1 MALTSIVIVTRNALE
16 LTKRCV
22 ESIAR
27 HTEDPYEIV
36 FVDNGSADDM
46 VAYLETVPNAKLIR
60 NADNRGFAAGCNQGM
75 RAAEGDYIVL
85 LNNDTVVTK
94 EWLSGLRAWMERDPS
109 IGIVGPVSNNV
120 APIQRVNL
128 AAQPLALDA
137 VAELWRKHNLNSGF
151 YAHRLIGF
159 CMLFRRSLLDR
170 IGGMDE
176 RFFPGNYEDDDFS
189 LRARISGLKL
199 CVAKDVF
206 IHHEGHGTFREN
218 EIDRRMA
225 SLRNAETFRE
235 KWSIDL
241 TPFEIDQL
249 GYNPSAIV
257 AREPFFIPER
267 HYVPLF
273 GSKE

>member
-22 ESIAR
+22 DSIAAN
-27 HTEDPYEIV
+27 TDDPYEIV
-36 FVDNGSADDM
+36 FVDNGSKEDM
-46 VAYLETVPNAKLIR
+46 TDYLATVPHSRLIR
-60 NADNRGFAAGCNQGM
+60 NEENLGFAAGCNQGL
-75 RAAEGDYIVL
+75 RAAEGEYIVL

-94 EWLSGLRAWMERDPS
+94 EWLSGLRSWLERDPS

-120 APIQRVNL
+120 APIQRVHL
-128 AAQPLALDA
+128 PSRPEAVDA
-137 VAELWRKHNLNSGF
+137 IAELWRKHNMNAGF

-159 CMLFRRSLLDR
+159 CMLFHRSLLDR

-189 LRARISGLKL
+189 LRARIGGKRLW
-199 CVAKDVF
+199 VARDVF

-218 EIDRRMA
+218 EIDRQMA
-225 SLRNAETFRE
+225 SLRNAEAFRA

-241 TPFEIDQL
+241 SPFEIDQV
-249 GYNPSAIV
+249 GYDPSAIV
-257 AREPFFIPER
+257 AREPFFIPDR
-267 HYVPLF
+267 HFVSLF
-273 GSKE
+273 GDKT